1 MIRQYEL
8 VERVSSYDPDASEAS
23 LNRAYVFSMSRHGS
37 QTRASGDPYFSHP
50 VEVAGILTDLKLD
63 SASIITA
70 LLHDTVEDGVASQ
83 EEVEEMFGD
92 EIGRL
97 VDGVTKLGK
106 IELQSHSER
115 QAENFRKFLLAMS
128 EDIRVLLIKLADR
141 LHNMRTL
148 HFIPKSKKRLRI
160 AVETMDIYVPLAE
173 RIGMRRMKDELED
186 LACRE
191 IYPEAQPVARSIDSL
206 TRRLDFLR
214 DTEGETIDL
223 IIGEL
228 ENTLADAG
236 VEAEVD
242 GREKRPY
249 SIWRKMQRKQVP
261 FEQVAD
267 VFAFRVVLHSIDDCY
282 CALGAVHRAYSMVPG
297 RFKDY
302 ISTPKQNGYQ
312 SIHTAVIGPHKQRV
326 EVQIRTVEMHEIAE
340 YGVAAHWI
348 YKHGSDDSGQ
358 REGRQYRW
366 IRHLLEILDH
376 AGGAEEFL
384 EHTKLEMFSDQ
395 VFCFS
400 PKGDLISLPAGA
412 TPVDFAYAV
421 HSDIGDTCVGAKI
434 NGRMAPLRTELHNGD
449 QVEVLR
455 SSVPAPD
462 PNWENFVVTGKARA
476 RIRRFVRQR
485 ANDEYAS
492 LGRSILEKTFAAH
505 ERPFAD
511 HMLRPVLAKFGGKKP
526 LDLMVRVGRGVINAE
541 AALNAVYPD
550 LTDGG
555 KVVPMSRPLGEG
567 EEKKRGGA
575 VPIRGL
581 TPGMAVH
588 VAECCYPLPGER
600 IVGLVTEG
608 KGVTIHTIDCEVL
621 ESFSNV
627 PERWLDVS
635 WSTDGD
641 DAYAHTG
648 RMVTVINNVPGSLN
662 ALTEAIAQ
670 TGGNI
675 TNLRISRRAP
685 DFFELVVDVEVEDV
699 RHLTSIMAAL
709 RANPA
714 IYQVER
720 AHG

>member
-8 VERVSSYDPDASEAS
+8 VERVRGYDPDASEAA

-37 QTRASGDPYFSHP
+37 QKRASGDPYFSHP

-63 SASIITA
+63 GASIITA
-70 LLHDTVEDGVASQ
+70 LLHDTVEDGVASEGEIEQ
-83 EEVEEMFGD
+83 MFGD

-106 IELQSHSER
+106 IELQSHTER

-128 EDIRVLLIKLADR
+128 EDIRVLLVKLADR

-148 HFIPKSKKRLRI
+148 HFIDKPEKRLRI

-173 RIGMRRMKDELED
+173 RIGMQRMKDELED
-186 LACRE
+186 LAFRE
-191 IYPEAQPVARSIDSL
+191 INPEAHDSL

-214 DTEGETIDL
+214 ETEGEMIGL
-223 IIGEL
+223 IASEL
-228 ENTLADAG
+228 ESTLAG
-236 VEAEVD
+236 VGIEAEVD

-249 SIWRKMQRKQVP
+249 SIWLKMQRKHVP

-267 VFAFRVVLHSIDDCY
+267 VFAFRVALDSLDDCY
-282 CALGAVHRAYSMVPG
+282 RALGAVHRTYSMIPG

-326 EVQIRTVEMHEIAE
+326 EVQLRTVEMHEIAE

-348 YKHGSDDSGQ
+348 YKHGSEGSSQ

-384 EHTKLEMFSDQ
+384 EHTKLEMFRDQ

-434 NGRMAPLRTELHNGD
+434 NGRMGPLRTVLHNGD

-492 LGRSILEKTFAAH
+492 LGRSILEKTFGAH

-511 HMLRPVLAKFGGKKP
+511 HMLQPVLAKFNVKKP
-526 LDLMVRVGRGVINAE
+526 LDLMVRVGRGEVNAE

-550 LTDGG
+550 LGGGG
-555 KVVPMSRPLGEG
+555 KVVSLPRIAGSD
-567 EEKKRGGA
+567 EKKRGGA

-588 VAECCYPLPGER
+588 MAECCYPLPGDR

-608 KGVTIHTIDCEVL
+608 RGVTIHTIDCEVL
-621 ESFSNV
+621 ESFSNT

-635 WSTDGD
+635 WTTEGD
-641 DAYAHTG
+641 DSYAHTG

-685 DFFELVVDVEVEDV
+685 DFFELVVDVEVDDV
-699 RHLTSIMAAL
+699 RHLSSIMAAL

>member
-1 MIRQYEL
+1 MIGL
-8 VERVSSYDPDASEAS
+8 IASE
-23 LNRAYVFSMSRHGS
+23 
-37 QTRASGDPYFSHP
+37 
-50 VEVAGILTDLKLD
+50 
-63 SASIITA
+63 
-70 LLHDTVEDGVASQ
+70 
-83 EEVEEMFGD
+83 
-92 EIGRL
+92 
-97 VDGVTKLGK
+97 
-106 IELQSHSER
+106 
-115 QAENFRKFLLAMS
+115 
-128 EDIRVLLIKLADR
+128 
-141 LHNMRTL
+141 
-148 HFIPKSKKRLRI
+148 
-160 AVETMDIYVPLAE
+160 
-173 RIGMRRMKDELED
+173 LE
-186 LACRE
+186 
-191 IYPEAQPVARSIDSL
+191 S
-206 TRRLDFLR
+206 
-214 DTEGETIDL
+214 
-223 IIGEL
+223 
-228 ENTLADAG
+228 TLAG
-236 VEAEVD
+236 VGIEAEVD

-249 SIWRKMQRKQVP
+249 SIWLKMQRKHVA

-267 VFAFRVVLHSIDDCY
+267 VFAFRVALDSLDDCY
-282 CALGAVHRAYSMVPG
+282 RALGAVHRAYSMIPG

-348 YKHGSDDSGQ
+348 YKHGSEGSSQ

-384 EHTKLEMFSDQ
+384 EHTKLEMFRDQ

-434 NGRMAPLRTELHNGD
+434 NGRMGPLRTVLHNGD

-511 HMLRPVLAKFGGKKP
+511 HMLQPVLVKFGVKKP
-526 LDLMVRVGRGVINAE
+526 LDLMVRVGRGEVGAE

-550 LTDGG
+550 LAGG
-555 KVVPMSRPLGEG
+555 NKVVSLPRIASGS

-588 VAECCYPLPGER
+588 MAECCYPLPGDR

-608 KGVTIHTIDCEVL
+608 RGVTIHTIDCEVL
-621 ESFSNV
+621 ESFANA

-635 WSTDGD
+635 WTTDGD

-685 DFFELVVDVEVEDV
+685 DFFELVVDVEVDDV
-699 RHLTSIMAAL
+699 RHLSSIMAAL